1 MTWTDHKTQRTW
13 QEILMSPKIEPVPFV
28 CSTVYVCVWRRY
40 IMVLQIILYFL
51 ISSNTVGGGWD
62 GSNCKG
68 KMNAGE
74 WINGG
79 KALFN
84 HCSADGTF
92 IFSSMTHTQHI
103 NNNKTSVSFGWILTL
118 PLDIHLLR
126 KTQLSHPW
134 IKTASSKFSTVPEKL
149 LVVCEWN
156 AVRVNGSPISRIL
169 TETWIN
175 HVVWSPI
182 GVLQVH
188 L

>member
-1 MTWTDHKTQRTW
+1 MWTDHKTQWTW
-13 QEILMSPKIEPVPFV
+13 QEILMSPKIEPAPFV
-28 CSTVYVCVWRRY
+28 CNTVYVCVWRRC

-103 NNNKTSVSFGWILTL
+103 NNNKTSVSFRWILTL
-118 PLDIHLLR
+118 LLDIHLLR
-126 KTQLSHPW
+126 KNSFPILGSKPLPLSFPQYLKNFWWCVSEMLSESMDLQLP
-134 IKTASSKFSTVPEKL
+134 IFSQRHE
-149 LVVCEWN
+149 
-156 AVRVNGSPISRIL
+156 
-169 TETWIN
+169 
-175 HVVWSPI
+175 
-182 GVLQVH
+182 
-188 L
+188 

>member
-1 MTWTDHKTQRTW
+1 MYYG
-13 QEILMSPKIEPVPFV
+13 I
-28 CSTVYVCVWRRY
+28 TV
-40 IMVLQIILYFL
+40 QIILYFL

-84 HCSADGTF
+84 HCSADGTY

-126 KTQLSHPW
+126 KNSFPILGSKP
-134 IKTASSKFSTVPEKL
+134 SSKFSTVPEKHM
-149 LVVCEWN
+149 VVCEWN

-169 TETWIN
+169 TETWLN
-175 HVVWSPI
+175 HVVWGPI